1 MKPIELL
8 PEDIHAALKELGSF
22 VDCSE
27 ADLMRIYKLAQEHTH
42 QRALENI
49 PARDAMHRE
58 VISVS
63 ASTSLAD
70 VEALL
75 AEHHI
80 SGMPVVDDEQRVIGV
95 VSEQDLLFK
104 LENPTFFTLRD
115 RVRHLFGDDSAHR
128 KAHADNLTELM
139 STPPVTVNDETSL
152 GQVATLLLQR
162 KINRVPV
169 VDGADKLIG
178 IISRADLVR
187 VLHQQQEND

>member
-8 PEDIHAALKELGSF
+8 PEDIHAAVKKLGSF
-22 VDCSE
+22 VNCSE
-27 ADLMRIYKLAQEHTH
+27 AELMRIYKLALEHTH

-49 PARDAMHRE
+49 PARNAMHRE

-70 VEALL
+70 VKALL
-75 AEHHI
+75 TEHHI
-80 SGMPVVDDEQRVIGV
+80 SGMPVVDDEKRVIGV

-104 LENPTFFTLRD
+104 LENPAFFTLRD

-128 KAHADNLTELM
+128 KAHASNLTELM
-139 STPPVTVNDETSL
+139 STPPVTVSDETSL
-152 GQVATLLLQR
+152 GQVATLLLER

-169 VDGADKLIG
+169 VDEADKLIG

-187 VLHQQQEND
+187 VLHQQQESD